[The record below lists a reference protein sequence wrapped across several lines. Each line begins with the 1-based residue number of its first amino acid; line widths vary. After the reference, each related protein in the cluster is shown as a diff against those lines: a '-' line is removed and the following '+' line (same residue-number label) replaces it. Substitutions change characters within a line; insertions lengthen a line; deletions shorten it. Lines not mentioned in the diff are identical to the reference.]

1 MSQDIQIRLLD
12 AHFSRFLADRCGLES
27 ESRARFQELV
37 QNLSLAMDNGH
48 SCLQVEQDDAA
59 LLAQSALVSA
69 GEKTPLVLLHGRL
82 YLHRYYQYESRL
94 AVQLKCLAGK
104 EHACPD
110 MQKMLDDAFGVE
122 TDETNWQKKAAETA
136 LKKWL
141 AIISGGPGTGKT
153 TTVVKILGL
162 LLQAEGTDLQIA
174 LAAPTGKAAM
184 RLQESISNSVK
195 GLSFPNEILEKIP
208 LGASTLHRLLGVRRN
223 SPQFRHNSANPLPWD
238 VVVVDEA
245 SMVDLAMMSKVVDS
259 LRPGARLI
267 LLGDKDQ
274 LASVESGAV
283 LFDCIRSLPHNTVE
297 LKKSY
302 RFDTG
307 IKTLAT
313 AINRGAGKEAW
324 DVLAGDE
331 FDNVSVLRNSY
342 FDYIGEMYSAYIEV
356 VYRAAQ
362 PDLQEVF
369 NAFGRF
375 QVLCATRHGN
385 RGVQRL
391 NAVIE
396 SYLKR
401 KGYSAVADHWYAG
414 RPVLIT
420 ANDYSLDLFN
430 GDIGICLPDPSDGR
444 MKVWFERGDGSFK
457 SCLPYRIPR
466 CETVY
471 AMTIHKSQGSEFSEV
486 VVILPEDESRL
497 LNRQLVYTAV
507 TRAKEFVHI
516 VASKK
521 ILVYA
526 LQSDYPRYSGLSQML
541 LE

>member
-1 MSQDIQIRLLD
+1 MSQDIAIRLLD
-12 AHFSRFLADRCGLES
+12 AHFSKFMAERCGLEP

-37 QNLSLAMDNGH
+37 QNLSLAMDSGH
-48 SCLQVEQDDAA
+48 SCLQVKQEDAV
-59 LLAQSALVSA
+59 LLLQSSLVSEA
-69 GEKTPLVLLHGRL
+69 GTTPLVLFHERL
-82 YLHRYYQYESRL
+82 YLHRYYKYESRL

-104 EHACPD
+104 EHTYPD
-110 MQKMLDDAFGVE
+110 VQLMLDDAFGADTAE
-122 TDETNWQKKAAETA
+122 INWQKKAAETA
-136 LKKWL
+136 LKKSL

-162 LLQAEGTDLQIA
+162 LLQAEGNDLQIA

-184 RLQESISNSVK
+184 RLQESIGNSVK
-195 GLSFPNEILEKIP
+195 GLSFAEDILEKIP
-208 LGASTLHRLLGVRRN
+208 LEASTLHRLLGVRRG
-223 SPQFRHNSANPLPWD
+223 SPQFSHNSANPLPWD

-259 LRPGARLI
+259 LRPETRLI

-283 LFDCIRSLPHNTVE
+283 LFDCIRSLPQNTVE

-313 AINRGAGKEAW
+313 AINTGAGTEAW
-324 DVLAGDE
+324 DVLNGEE

-342 FDYIGEMYSAYIEV
+342 FDYIGEMYSAYMDV
-356 VYRAAQ
+356 VYSAGQ
-362 PDLQEVF
+362 PDMQEVF
-369 NAFGRF
+369 DAFGKF
-375 QVLCATRHGN
+375 QVLCATRHGS

-391 NAVIE
+391 NAVVE

-401 KGYSAVADHWYAG
+401 KGYSAVSDLWYAG

-444 MKVWFERGDGSFK
+444 VKVWFERGDGSFK

-507 TRAKEFVHI
+507 TRAKEFVHV

>member
-1 MSQDIQIRLLD
+1 MSQDMQVRLLD
-12 AHFSRFLADRCGLES
+12 AHFANFLAGRCGLQS
-27 ESRARFQELV
+27 EDRVRFQELV
-37 QNLSLAMDNGH
+37 EKLSLAMDSGH
-48 SCLQVEQDDAA
+48 SCLQLEPADAD
-59 LLAQSALVSA
+59 LLLQSPLVSIA
-69 GEKTPLVLLHGRL
+69 GKTPLVLFHGRL

-94 AVQLKCLAGK
+94 AAQLHGFADK
-104 EHACPD
+104 EHIYPD
-110 MQKMLDDAFGVE
+110 MQLMLDSAFGADA
-122 TDETNWQKKAAETA
+122 DETNWQKKAAETA
-136 LKKWL
+136 LKKSL

-162 LLQAEGTDLQIA
+162 LLQAEGCDLQIA

-184 RLQESISNSVK
+184 RLQESIGNSVK
-195 GLSFPNEILEKIP
+195 GLNFPDEILENIP

-223 SPQFRHNSANPLPWD
+223 SPQFRHNSENPLPWD

-259 LRPGARLI
+259 LRPDARLI

-283 LFDCIRSLPHNTVE
+283 LFDCIRSLPQNTVE

-313 AINRGAGKEAW
+313 AINTGDGKGAWE
-324 DVLAGDE
+324 VLAGEE

-342 FDYIGEMYSAYIEV
+342 FSYIGEMYSAYMDVI
-356 VYRAAQ
+356 YRVAQ

-391 NAVIE
+391 NAVVE

-401 KGYSAVADHWYAG
+401 KGYSVVSDPWYAG

-507 TRAKEFVHI
+507 TRAKEFVHV

-541 LE
+541 QN